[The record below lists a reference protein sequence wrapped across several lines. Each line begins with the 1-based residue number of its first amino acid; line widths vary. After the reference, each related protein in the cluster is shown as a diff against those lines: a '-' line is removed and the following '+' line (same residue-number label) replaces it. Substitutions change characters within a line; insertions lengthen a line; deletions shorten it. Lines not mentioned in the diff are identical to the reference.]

1 MSLPKG
7 WKKVKLSEVAQ
18 ELRDAYEPNANEDLT
33 YIGLEHIEQQTLL
46 LDDIGQSSETQSTK
60 RKFEA
65 GDVLFGSLR
74 PYLRKVVKPPMS
86 GVCST
91 EIIVLRSKEGFSQDF
106 LLYFLMHDD
115 FIAHVLRA
123 SHGSKMPRMKW
134 SAVSQSEWSWPPLPE
149 QIEIARILGVW
160 DAAIG
165 DTAQLI
171 AAKTQHKRGLMQ
183 QLLTGE
189 RRFAEF
195 EGQAWQTRKLG
206 ELFSER
212 GEANRPDLPLLSI
225 TGTRGVVPRD
235 EMERKDS
242 SNKDKKAYLRIV
254 PGDIGYNTMRMW
266 QGVSAVSR
274 LEGIISP
281 AYTVCT
287 PTKLID
293 AEFAGHL
300 FKFGPM
306 ISLFHRHSQ
315 GMVADTL
322 SLKYV
327 NFARLKVEV
336 PVVAEQRR
344 IADVLD
350 AATSEIQLLQK
361 QLDALKTQKRGL
373 MQLLLS
379 GEKSVAVANAGNL
392 DDVTRSNTEGER

>member
-7 WKKVKLSEVAQ
+7 WRNVPFECALRRVNSKKCQITSLEYQ
-18 ELRDAYEPNANEDLT
+18 EIGALPVVDQSKEDIAGFT
-33 YIGLEHIEQQTLL
+33 DQRQ
-46 LDDIGQSSETQSTK
+46 K
-60 RKFEA
+60 RFPCPTGGVIVF
-65 GDVLFGSLR
+65 GDHTR
-74 PYLRKVVKPPMS
+74 VVKYVDFDFVIGADGTQLMVAVD
-86 GVCST
+86 GVNT
-91 EIIVLRSKEGFSQDF
+91 RFMLYQLQLNEVPDTGYNRHFKFLKE
-106 LLYFLMHDD
+106 
-115 FIAHVLRA
+115 
-123 SHGSKMPRMKW
+123 RMYML
-134 SAVSQSEWSWPPLPE
+134 PPLPE

-165 DTAQLI
+165 DTTQLI

-189 RRFAEF
+189 RRFDEF
-195 EGQAWQTRKLG
+195 KGQAWQTRKLG

-212 GEANRPDLPLLSI
+212 CEANRPDLPLLSI
-225 TGTRGVVPRD
+225 TGDRGVVPRD
-235 EMERKDS
+235 EIERKDS
-242 SNKDKKAYLRIV
+242 SNKDKKAYLRIA

-266 QGVSAVSR
+266 QGVSAVSP
-274 LEGIISP
+274 LEGIVSP

-287 PTKLID
+287 PTDQSD
-293 AEFAGHL
+293 AEFAGYL

-327 NFARLKVEV
+327 HFARLKVDV
-336 PVVAEQRR
+336 PQIAEQRR

-350 AATSEIQLLQK
+350 AATSEITLLQK

-392 DDVTRSNTEGER
+392 DGVARSNTGCES